1 MKSGG
6 IIAKHLFI
14 YIAGLFILALGI
26 SFSIVANLGVSP
38 VSSLA
43 YAITLATGISVGMT
57 TIFANIIF
65 IIIQIILNHRIDIKD
80 FGIQLIVAFLFGFF
94 NDAALWITKHFLP
107 TPNST
112 FDSWIYMIFSLFI
125 VGFGLVFYL
134 NSKLPLMPYDSLT
147 YVISDH
153 FKWKFSKAKIISDVA
168 NVILATIVC
177 LVTIHRLGSIGI
189 GTIIAAYMVGKII
202 AFYMK
207 LMKDP
212 LNHWLYK
219 SNPEKEQQIHS

>member
-1 MKSGG
+1 MKNGG
-6 IIAKHLFI
+6 ITAKRLLI

-43 YAITLATGISVGMT
+43 YAITLATGISVGFT
-57 TIFANIIF
+57 TILANIVF
-65 IIIQIILNHRIDIKD
+65 ILIQVLINHRINLKD
-80 FGIQLIVAFLFGFF
+80 FGIQLIIAFLFGFF
-94 NDAALWITKHFLP
+94 NDATLWITRTFLP

-112 FDSWIYMIFSLFI
+112 LDSWIYMIISLF
-125 VGFGLVFYL
+125 VVAFGLVFYL
-134 NSKLPLMPYDSLT
+134 NSKLPLMPYDALT
-147 YVISDH
+147 YVISDR
-153 FKWKFSKAKIISDVA
+153 FKWAFGKAKIISDIA

-177 LVTIHRLGSIGI
+177 LVTIHQLGSIGI
-189 GTIIAAYMVGKII
+189 GTVIAAYMIGKII
-202 AFYMK
+202 GFYMK
-207 LMKDP
+207 FMEAP

>member
-1 MKSGG
+1 M
-6 IIAKHLFI
+6 
-14 YIAGLFILALGI
+14 
-26 SFSIVANLGVSP
+26 
-38 VSSLA
+38 
-43 YAITLATGISVGMT
+43 
-57 TIFANIIF
+57 
-65 IIIQIILNHRIDIKD
+65 IILN
-80 FGIQLIVAFLFGFF
+80 GNLA
-94 NDAALWITKHFLP
+94 
-107 TPNST
+107 
-112 FDSWIYMIFSLFI
+112 
-125 VGFGLVFYL
+125 
-134 NSKLPLMPYDSLT
+134 KL
-147 YVISDH
+147 
-153 FKWKFSKAKIISDVA
+153 IISDVA